1 MSLMA
6 NPSLYAYM
14 LNGKSDFTFV
24 RPLSPNLRVAVST
37 ALAAGVAGGTSHWNH
52 VAHVCHAL
60 AVLDRSLPHCFWTF
74 SLCLSALETE
84 EEDVESIPAPG
95 MTSTG
100 KVSCYFWLSLST
112 LLSTLITDNTLG
124 WSGQ

>member
-1 MSLMA
+1 MA

-37 ALAAGVAGGTSHWNH
+37 ALAAGVAGGTSHCNQ

-60 AVLDRSLPHCFWTF
+60 AVREPEKWTSLASSLFLDF
-74 SLCLSALETE
+74 
-84 EEDVESIPAPG
+84 
-95 MTSTG
+95 
-100 KVSCYFWLSLST
+100 LSLSF
-112 LLSTLITDNTLG
+112 SIGN
-124 WSGQ
+124 